1 MTTEELKKADILSN
15 GAETVAA
22 NPHWQTN
29 DRRAENLHGLVD
41 VYTNLLR
48 DYHNQNPDDLTE
60 PTPLSAVAKGSA
72 MSNTQGKTIQA
83 IAIRVDSLV
92 LLKGRVNGHILSQR
106 RGWDTGRRKKLGTV
120 LFFEDERLP
129 KRFEI
134 EAAALWPQ
142 FGSQLVYN
150 YEGQKVSLY
159 VADAEAMAL
168 VIENTQPQ
176 YDPVNRMAQW
186 TQLAQFINRLMIA
199 QGLPPIIPQ
208 LPAWEDKEYLL
219 RRGQAWV
226 TFMSKLDE
234 CIEFFASCDE
244 RLQQRVMRYVR
255 RLVAS
260 IQVAISAQQEIKKQR
275 NLRVSELTG
284 LTVTRER
291 NELLIKVASDV
302 RTLRQMEDELKKLKE
317 FEERHFWEGG
327 FLPNLPIRRFLPL
340 NFPGLMQRERGGP
353 QGPNP
358 EGPPGPVCPGPEGPE
373 GPGGPEGPQFPIVL
387 HGPDE
392 EDAWARIGEMEKID
406 LENPTVRAMLM
417 ASNRKF
423 RLYLRVFRCKEAY
436 TPLGSFKRHK
446 YYLLLIKTEQGIP
459 VACFVCP
466 ENDHADYWLIV
477 DETMRYIFDSIHPRH
492 WVRAHAETF
501 RMQLIHKPG
510 WVRKAL
516 DWYRNHKEP
525 PRD

>member
-1 MTTEELKKADILSN
+1 MDAVGSVHQPSYDCAGAPANHSPAPCLGGQRIFAQAGTSLGNLYEQARRMHRVFRKLRRAPSAAGDALRKKACCLDS
-15 GAETVAA
+15 GRHQRAA
-22 NPHWQTN
+22 GDQ
-29 DRRAENLHGLVD
+29 
-41 VYTNLLR
+41 
-48 DYHNQNPDDLTE
+48 
-60 PTPLSAVAKGSA
+60 
-72 MSNTQGKTIQA
+72 
-83 IAIRVDSLV
+83 
-92 LLKGRVNGHILSQR
+92 
-106 RGWDTGRRKKLGTV
+106 
-120 LFFEDERLP
+120 
-129 KRFEI
+129 
-134 EAAALWPQ
+134 EA
-142 FGSQLVYN
+142 
-150 YEGQKVSLY
+150 
-159 VADAEAMAL
+159 
-168 VIENTQPQ
+168 T
-176 YDPVNRMAQW
+176 R
-186 TQLAQFINRLMIA
+186 
-199 QGLPPIIPQ
+199 
-208 LPAWEDKEYLL
+208 
-219 RRGQAWV
+219 
-226 TFMSKLDE
+226 
-234 CIEFFASCDE
+234 
-244 RLQQRVMRYVR
+244 
-255 RLVAS
+255 
-260 IQVAISAQQEIKKQR
+260 
-275 NLRVSELTG
+275 LRVSELTG

-353 QGPNP
+353 QGPNGP

-466 ENDHADYWLIV
+466 ENDHALL
-477 DETMRYIFDSIHPRH
+477 
-492 WVRAHAETF
+492 AH
-501 RMQLIHKPG
+501 R
-510 WVRKAL
+510 
-516 DWYRNHKEP
+516 
-525 PRD
+525 